1 MKPCS
6 SAACA
11 NCSAPRDAARAFTGA
26 VIAVGLSAVAACARS
41 PYPPPP
47 ETRQATVVDTL
58 HGVTFR
64 DPYRWLE
71 DQQSPEVRQW
81 IAAQNAYADSIIGDT
96 PSRRQIASRLRE
108 LMGAPNI
115 GQPRKA
121 GSWEYFTLRRSGEE
135 VGAIYR
141 RRAPARPTPID
152 PEAEYQKIVDPLAIR
167 SDATTGVGIEG
178 FSPDG
183 RLMLYSV
190 RDGGP
195 DEISVRVRDVANG
208 ADLPDSLP
216 WALYASISFDR
227 TGAGFYY
234 VHRSRQIGPRLKYHQ
249 LGTDPA
255 RDSVLFGDGLEPTSF
270 LNASFPQDGRWRL
283 YHVGHGWARND
294 VWLQNVSRGGGMITI
309 AKDLPAHF
317 APQFIDGK
325 VWMRTDLDAPKGRIV
340 VVDPSKPAPETWTEV
355 VPEGEDVLDGFS
367 QIDGKLYVTYLHDV
381 SHRIRVFTMDGKPA
395 GEVPLPDH
403 AAATIRGNGK
413 GRALL
418 TTTSLAQPLV
428 TYQVNLATGERTV
441 WESAEVPFDSAGIG
455 VRQVWYTSKDGTR
468 APMYLMHRRGL
479 APNGDT
485 PTLLHG
491 YGGFTVSLMPR
502 FDPRAAW
509 WVERGGLYAQATLR
523 GGNEFGEAWHRDG
536 MLGNKQHVFD
546 DFLAAAQWL
555 VDSGYT
561 RPQRFAIRGTSNG
574 GLLMGAAITQQPDR
588 FRAAYIGYPDLD
600 MVRFYQFRT
609 ANNLPALL
617 EYGDA
622 SNPEQFEAIRKFS
635 PYQHL
640 RDGTSYPAVMF
651 RTGYWDTR
659 VPPWQAR
666 KMAARLQAATR
677 SRLPVILYHDPRSG
691 HAGGRPW
698 SLELEMAAREME
710 FLLRMVGAADSA
722 SAR

>member
-1 MKPCS
+1 MTRILRLSRRWP
-6 SAACA
+6 AALGA
-11 NCSAPRDAARAFTGA
+11 LGTGA
-26 VIAVGLSAVAACARS
+26 LIACARS

-47 ETRQATVVDTL
+47 DTRQAVVVDTL

-71 DQQSPEVRQW
+71 DQQSDEMRAWV
-81 IAAQNAYADSIIGDT
+81 AAQNAYADSVIGDT
-96 PSRRQIASRLRE
+96 PSRREIASRLRE

-121 GSWEYFTLRRSGEE
+121 GDWEYFTLRRPGEE
-135 VGAIYR
+135 VAAIYR
-141 RRAPARPTPID
+141 RRAPAQPTPID
-152 PEAEYQKIVDPLAIR
+152 PQAEYQKVIDPLAIR
-167 SDATTGVGIEG
+167 PDATTGVGIEG
-178 FSPDG
+178 FTPDG
-183 RLMLYSV
+183 RLMLYTV

-195 DEISVRVRDVANG
+195 DEISVRVRDLAQGV
-208 ADLPDSLP
+208 DLPDSLP
-216 WALYASISFDR
+216 WALYASINVDR
-227 TGAGFYY
+227 SGAGFYY
-234 VHRSRQIGPRLKYHQ
+234 VHRSRQMGPRLKYHRF
-249 LGTDPA
+249 GTDA
-255 RDSVLFGDGLEPTSF
+255 ATDSVLFGEGLEPTSF
-270 LNASFPQDGRWRL
+270 LNVSLPQEGRWRL
-283 YHVGHGWARND
+283 YTIGHGWARND
-294 VWLQNVSRGGGMITI
+294 VLLQDPSRGRGGELITI
-309 AKDLPAHF
+309 AQDLPAHF
-317 APQFIDGK
+317 APQLLDGK

-340 VVDPSKPAPETWTEV
+340 VVDPLNPGREDWREV
-355 VPEGEDVLDGFS
+355 IPEGPDVLESFS

-395 GEVPLPDH
+395 GEVPVPDH
-403 AAATIRGNGK
+403 AAVSIRGSGK
-413 GRALL
+413 GVALL
-418 TTTSLAQPLV
+418 TVTSLMQPSV
-428 TYQVNLATGERTV
+428 TYRVNLATGERTV
-441 WESAEVPFDSAGIG
+441 WEAIEVPFDSTGIQ
-455 VRQVWYTSKDGTR
+455 VRQVWYTSRDGTR

-479 APNGDT
+479 VPNGDT
-485 PTLLHG
+485 PALLHG
-491 YGGFTVSLMPR
+491 YGGFAVNLMPR
-502 FDPRAAW
+502 FEPRAAL
-509 WVERGGLYAQATLR
+509 WVERGGIYAQVTLR

-555 VDSGYT
+555 VDSNYT
-561 RPQRFAIRGTSNG
+561 RPARLAIRGTSNG
-574 GLLMGAAITQQPDR
+574 GLLMGAAITQRPEL

-622 SNPEQFEAIRKFS
+622 SFREQFEAIRGFS
-635 PYQHL
+635 PYQNV
-640 RDGTSYPAVMF
+640 RDGVRYPAIML

-677 SRLPVILYHDPRSG
+677 SRLPVILYHDLRSG

-698 SLELEMAAREME
+698 SLELEMATREME

-722 SAR
+722 RGS